1 MGSPWERQLQQA
13 ESAAM
18 QDRSRAA
25 ATALCSGM
33 SVSRLAS
40 AAATTGLGQAEI
52 RKRRPIFR
60 IPVSLGAKT

>member
-1 MGSPWERQLQQA
+1 
-13 ESAAM
+13 M

-52 RKRRPIFR
+52 RKRHPIFR
-60 IPVSLGAKT
+60 IPVSLEAKT